1 MRTYESL
8 EVKNDLEQCFLRGYA
23 IRTDT
28 KKSRNENVSFTIFF
42 TKRLIFVER
51 IDRDRFFFPYN
62 TIIEERPLV
71 MLKNNDGSFFIE
83 VWYDELEF
91 YI

>member
-28 KKSRNENVSFTIFF
+28 KKSRNENVYFTISF
-42 TKRLIFVER
+42 TKRLMFVEH
-51 IDRDRFFFPYN
+51 IDRNGFFFPYN
-62 TIIEERPLV
+62 TITEERPLV
-71 MLKNNDGSFFIE
+71 MFKNNDGSFSVE
-83 VWYDELEF
+83 VWYDDLEF

>member
-8 EVKNDLEQCFLRGYA
+8 EVKNNLEQSFLRGYA

-42 TKRLIFVER
+42 TKRLMFVEH
-51 IDRDRFFFPYN
+51 IDRNRFFFPYN
-62 TIIEERPLV
+62 PIIEERPLV
-71 MLKNNDGSFFIE
+71 MLKNNDDSFSIE
-83 VWYDELEF
+83 VWYDDLEF
-91 YI
+91 YL